1 MAKHRRVRDYTLPG
15 NPADPQGF
23 HVLGLRYF
31 EWLRVKH
38 YTESTVFNT
47 WRALCRFMPWCEQRG
62 IDRPNQI
69 TPPILERYARHL
81 YYARKKN
88 GEPLSSATQ
97 YSLLSPLAHYF
108 RWLAKQKY
116 LLYNPASEL
125 DRPRQRKRLPRHVLT
140 ADEAQHVLNLP
151 NLTEPIGIRDRAM
164 LETLYSTG
172 LRRMELASLKTVDVD
187 RINGTVL
194 VIQGK
199 GRKDR
204 FIPIGERACIWIEK
218 YLNEV
223 RPELVTHHDDGTLF
237 LTAMGEPFNP
247 NWLSTAVA
255 EYVKRANLNKTGGC
269 HLFRHTL
276 ATVMLENGADIR
288 HIQAIL
294 GHADLKSTQIYTHLN
309 IRQLKAIHDATHPA
323 AKLKPKANENEEVK
337 TTDTGTNH
345 TSEPDPSL
353 AAAVPN
359 EVSEVKVNE
368 AGEGVPMADT
378 PRRRG
383 RWTGKKTDWS
393 ATQTPD
399 TPRPRKNSR

>member
-1 MAKHRRVRDYTLPG
+1 MAKKRGPRDYTLPG
-15 NPADPQGF
+15 NPADPQGL
-23 HVLGLRYF
+23 HVLGLRYM

-81 YYARKKN
+81 YYARKKD
-88 GEPLSSATQ
+88 GEPLSIATQ
-97 YSLLSPLAHYF
+97 RGLLTPLVGYF
-108 RWLAKQKY
+108 RWLTKQRHI
-116 LLYNPASEL
+116 LYNPASEL
-125 DRPRQRKRLPRHVLT
+125 EQPRVRQRLPRHVLT
-140 ADEAQHVLNLP
+140 ADEAQQVLNLP
-151 NLTEPIGIRDRAM
+151 NLADPIGIRDRAI

-172 LRRMELASLKTVDVD
+172 MRRMELANLKRQDVD
-187 RINGTVL
+187 LNQGTVL
-194 VIQGK
+194 ILQGK

-204 FIPIGERACIWIEK
+204 FIPIGERACRWIEK
-218 YLNEV
+218 YLAEV
-223 RPELVTHHDDGTLF
+223 RPELVTYHDDGTLF

-247 NWLSTAVA
+247 HWLSTIVS
-255 EYVKRANLNKTGGC
+255 EYVSRANLNKRGGC

-323 AKLKPKANENEEVK
+323 AKLKPKANEHDESYDHDEMK
-337 TTDTGTNH
+337 TTGTEPPVLN
-345 TSEPDPSL
+345 EGNPDPSL
-353 AAAVPN
+353 AAAPSN
-359 EVSEVKVNE
+359 
-368 AGEGVPMADT
+368 AADT
-378 PRRRG
+378 TRRG
-383 RWTGKKTDWS
+383 RWTGPKTTWT
-393 ATQTPD
+393 AKHMPD
-399 TPRPRKNSR
+399 TPRPRKAKR

>member
-1 MAKHRRVRDYTLPG
+1 MAKKRGPRDYSLPG
-15 NPADPQGF
+15 NPADPQGL
-23 HVLGLRYF
+23 HALGLRYM

-62 IDRPNQI
+62 IERPNQI

-81 YYARKKN
+81 YYARKKD
-88 GEPLSSATQ
+88 GEPLSIATQ
-97 YSLLSPLAHYF
+97 RGLLTPLVSHF
-108 RWLAKQKY
+108 RWLTKQRHI
-116 LLYNPASEL
+116 LYNPASEL
-125 DRPRQRKRLPRHVLT
+125 EQPRVRGRLPRHVLT

-151 NLTEPIGIRDRAM
+151 NLTDPIGIRDRAI

-172 LRRMELASLKTVDVD
+172 MRRMELANLKTVDVD

-204 FIPIGERACIWIEK
+204 FIPIGERACRWIDK
-218 YLNEV
+218 YLDEV
-223 RPELVTHHDDGTLF
+223 RPELVTYHDDGTLF
-237 LTAMGEPFNP
+237 LTAMGEPFNL
-247 NWLSTAVA
+247 NWLSITVSD
-255 EYVKRANLNKTGGC
+255 YVKRANLNKTGGC

-309 IRQLKAIHDATHPA
+309 IRQLKAIHSATHPT
-323 AKLKPKANENEEVK
+323 AKLKQKTKEHDAGAGEEVK
-337 TTDTGTNH
+337 TTDTGPSVQHETPAPNDID
-345 TSEPDPSL
+345 PDPSL
-353 AAAVPN
+353 AAAP
-359 EVSEVKVNE
+359 SNE
-368 AGEGVPMADT
+368 ADT
-378 PRRRG
+378 ARRG
-383 RWTGKKTDWS
+383 RWTGPKTTW
-393 ATQTPD
+393 AAQHTPD